1 MIGLR
6 AKARQ
11 SQQSDLKK
19 ERRKGRVFAFMER
32 GETLFQRVKQER
44 IRVCIWSN
52 RRYDVDHPRRRG
64 HQAKVFP
71 QHLRRPYQIDMRNPK
86 QRVPGFLKQIQATH
100 AEGFD
105 RSPKATFLTTGTTGD
120 ASNFTQIL
128 SVQSNDSIGVAPLS
142 APQDNRR
149 RLYQRHGSLPS
160 QPRQTCGDA
169 PVRVTGDTLR
179 KEWPK
184 SGRL

>member
-1 MIGLR
+1 MRLPTGGTMIGLR

-19 ERRKGRVFAFMER
+19 ESRKGRVFTFVER
-32 GETLFQRVKQER
+32 GEALFQRIKQGR
-44 IRVCIWSN
+44 IRICIRSN

-71 QHLRRPYQIDMRNPK
+71 QHLGRPYQINMRNPE
-86 QRVPGFLKQIQATH
+86 QRIPGFLKQIQATH

-105 RSPKATFLTTGTTGD
+105 RSPKATFLSTSPTGD

-128 SVQSNDSIGVAPLS
+128 
-142 APQDNRR
+142 
-149 RLYQRHGSLPS
+149 
-160 QPRQTCGDA
+160 
-169 PVRVTGDTLR
+169 RV
-179 KEWPK
+179 
-184 SGRL
+184 